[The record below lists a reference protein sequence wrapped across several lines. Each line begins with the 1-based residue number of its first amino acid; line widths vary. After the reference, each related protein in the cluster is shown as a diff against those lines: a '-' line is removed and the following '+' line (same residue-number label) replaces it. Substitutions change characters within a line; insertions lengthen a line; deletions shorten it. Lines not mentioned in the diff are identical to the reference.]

1 MLTKIQRKNEYINRP
16 IGLYEIHIT
25 DNLLKKITFP
35 ISHNYNSIKNNY
47 LCLLQNQIVILNV
60 SYYKSR
66 SMKLFRSISLTAAA
80 VCLVTALAVSSCS
93 KSETADRRADLLALT
108 PDDAPVTLA
117 FSPASILKSAGAEVD
132 GDKIA
137 MPEQLNRLFSKTGD
151 FKHIADM
158 LTSANGVNYNCAV
171 AAGGTEFGCLLFALS
186 DSDKFKSWA
195 KDNGMTTA
203 AEDGYTVCYFPD
215 ELKPGIVI
223 DNDVAWFVGTCPD
236 TQSALKV
243 VKSNKERADEN
254 KIAQW
259 KIDRL
264 TKSDVNLLINL
275 EKYSEMMSGIFAMTM
290 PGFNLPEYY
299 SDRCKY
305 SFSDLDFD
313 GPTVRLFSEAFDAEG
328 KSAPMLGKG
337 TFEPIPSK
345 ALNLV
350 KDNQIAFG
358 FAMPEAFKKA
368 FETFTTQG
376 MAGMGSEY
384 QKTVAATMNTLQSIT
399 FGISLDESTS
409 LVGLRPSYIS
419 ATAAIAYD
427 KDRVEGMANDW
438 IKLAENSDIKA
449 SLQNGW
455 KAWREDSTF
464 VMAPLS
470 QYPDFKIHLT
480 GRDNLALIS
489 TSAEISSDDLKDN
502 SSLENLIG
510 YSSIDLKKSHP
521 VLVLANCPFGVEL
534 LFTSTDEKSEGHIT
548 LTECDTPFIEALL
561 TFIGRL

>member
-1 MLTKIQRKNEYINRP
+1 MEDRP
-16 IGLYEIHIT
+16 
-25 DNLLKKITFP
+25 
-35 ISHNYNSIKNNY
+35 
-47 LCLLQNQIVILNV
+47 
-60 SYYKSR
+60 
-66 SMKLFRSISLTAAA
+66 
-80 VCLVTALAVSSCS
+80 
-93 KSETADRRADLLALT
+93 
-108 PDDAPVTLA
+108 
-117 FSPASILKSAGAEVD
+117 
-132 GDKIA
+132 
-137 MPEQLNRLFSKTGD
+137 
-151 FKHIADM
+151 
-158 LTSANGVNYNCAV
+158 
-171 AAGGTEFGCLLFALS
+171 S
-186 DSDKFKSWA
+186 D
-195 KDNGMTTA
+195 
-203 AEDGYTVCYFPD
+203 
-215 ELKPGIVI
+215 
-223 DNDVAWFVGTCPD
+223 
-236 TQSALKV
+236 
-243 VKSNKERADEN
+243 
-254 KIAQW
+254 
-259 KIDRL
+259 
-264 TKSDVNLLINL
+264 KSDVNLLINL

-358 FAMPEAFKKA
+358 FAMPAAFKKA

-376 MAGMGSEY
+376 MAGMGSKY
-384 QKTVAATMNTLQSIT
+384 QKTVAATLNTLQSIT
-399 FGISLDESTS
+399 FGISLDENTS

-470 QYPDFKIHLT
+470 QYPDFKS
-480 GRDNLALIS
+480 IS
-489 TSAEISSDDLKDN
+489 
-502 SSLENLIG
+502 
-510 YSSIDLKKSHP
+510 P
-521 VLVLANCPFGVEL
+521 VAIILP
-534 LFTSTDEKSEGHIT
+534 
-548 LTECDTPFIEALL
+548 
-561 TFIGRL
+561 